1 MAMRYRPFGNSG
13 TAVSVIS
20 MLLQDHP
27 RLKAQDWRAL
37 LFCALEHGINCFE
50 IAGASPALLDGVGEA
65 LGAVE
70 RHLIFVSWRAPAER
84 TFGAATDQ
92 VEALLA
98 RTGLHHLNLMVVE
111 NPAVNLASDGLEQ
124 LKALRQARLTRML
137 GISGDDDSIDPFI
150 ISGAFEALCTGYN
163 LASGWKE
170 RNRLKLAS
178 QYDMAVI
185 GHEAW
190 PMELREPKA
199 GLLPKLGLFGGKKPV
214 ETTNNGGYRFLEE
227 TPTWTPEEICL
238 AYALTEPSLSTVQ
251 VVIERMEDIE
261 RLAQVPERDLPT
273 AVAAQIEMARFA
285 AVRPPE
291 ARRA

>member
-1 MAMRYRPFGNSG
+1 MRYRPFGNSG

-27 RLKAQDWRAL
+27 RLKAQDWRSL
-37 LFCALEHGINCFE
+37 LFCALEHGINSFE
-50 IAGASPALLDGVGEA
+50 IAGASPALLEGVAEA

-70 RHLIFVSWRAPAER
+70 RHLIFVSWRAPPGQRGDAMSR
-84 TFGAATDQ
+84 Q
-92 VEALLA
+92 VESLLA
-98 RTGLHHLNLMVVE
+98 RTGLKHLNLVVVE
-111 NPAVNLASDGLEQ
+111 DPAVNLAADGLEA
-124 LKALRQARLTRML
+124 LKALRDARLTRML
-137 GISGDDDSIDPFI
+137 GISSDDDSADPFI
-150 ISGAFEALCTGYN
+150 VSGAFDALCTGYN

-178 QYDMAVI
+178 KYDMAVI

-190 PMELREPKA
+190 PLALREPK
-199 GLLPKLGLFGGKKPV
+199 GILPKLGLFAKKPLQQA
-214 ETTNNGGYRFLEE
+214 NNGGYRFLEE

-251 VVIERMEDIE
+251 VTVERMDEIE
-261 RLAQVPERDLPT
+261 RLAEVPERDLPT
-273 AVAAQIEMARFA
+273 VVAAQIEMARFA
-285 AVRPPE
+285 SVRPPE